1 MAVNFLHP
9 SELERLRGHDTAP
22 PPKPVIPSPSDL
34 ILLNG
39 ARWGRESALG
49 DVRILRKAPEK
60 ETLHAALAT
69 SFLANEAA
77 GNMELTVV
85 VSRHLRS
92 IRIKHVETRVL
103 EEHQRWAAGSLE
115 ALLNVDGT
123 VQDLVRDFIGA
134 KVASPESA
142 LAERLVGW
150 LADRRVI
157 NREVKSRRSLGVVPR
172 KRERLLLPPE
182 VYRRMNGPESAM
194 AARLMSDA
202 DETRHELMA
211 ELLSDIRAAFVDR
224 TEKPGASSS

>member
-1 MAVNFLHP
+1 MNFLHP
-9 SELERLRGHDTAP
+9 SELERLRGHETTP

-39 ARWGRESALG
+39 AQWGRSSALG
-49 DVRILRKAPEK
+49 DVRILRKVPEK
-60 ETLHAALAT
+60 EALYTALAT

-77 GNMELTVV
+77 GNLELTVV

-103 EEHQRWAAGSLE
+103 EEHQRWSAGSLE
-115 ALLNVDGT
+115 ALLNVTGI
-123 VQDLVRDFIGA
+123 VQDLVRDFIGN
-134 KVASPESA
+134 KVANPEA
-142 LAERLVGW
+142 VIAGRLVGW

-157 NREVKSRRSLGVVPR
+157 NREAQRGRSLAVVRR

-182 VYRRMNGPESAM
+182 VYRRMTGPESVK

-202 DETRHELMA
+202 RDARNEVVT

-224 TEKPGASSS
+224 TDKPGSASS